1 MGFWTV
7 IKKIGII
14 IMALWVNCA
23 QAQNDT
29 LFFEK
34 VRLLQELFDES
45 SYKPIG
51 FADTSLFVIDR
62 ISKLER
68 GGNNYTK
75 SEYLEKQ
82 LELLERD
89 YGVAMTGSYL
99 ENINPTIGDLED
111 NIFYERKFN
120 LGVQWNVLKNGFFEN
135 KVKARIQE
143 DKILREQ
150 LNQQAATESYNFLQR
165 FDRTIYTFNVVK
177 IKLLYERKSQLE
189 RQYKIVEELVLMKR
203 LRKEDLI
210 RMDTRLAEVQ
220 SLINVYQSYNL
231 YLNTN
236 SDELSF
242 DQNNLPLIDLDYPK
256 IFKLLGFQ
264 TDSLL
269 AEREYKDYYHWYHE
283 VSLRTYARYSFYDL
297 VEPGNRSFFSAGV
310 NVTIP
315 IPFNT
320 KLRNQVENE
329 RYKYDNEQLVHRRV
343 NLHEEILSIGY
354 EFRYKMKQFI
364 AFVQKRKLFI
374 EKLRVEKVKVRLR
387 DNNIDPLLGLDI
399 HDDLMQIDIELVD
412 LLQNMYL
419 KALKIHSKIPN
430 SKIRDIVSYKT
441 TSEVNEY
448 LDDKERSIYVW
459 TKTFDDY
466 SPEFLAEYIIYNEFE
481 KVYLAASPD
490 DTSRAKE
497 IFMAYAAEN
506 AEVHVMIGN
515 NDLIYDSEPT
525 TYVHSIVSKMQKNK
539 PVGIHLDVEP
549 HTFDNWSTEKAKLS
563 KMYLEM
569 LGQISQYCKDYD
581 YKLSVSIPLHYGPEL
596 VDNIFERVDEV
607 YFMCYEN
614 VKSTYIE
621 RKITPYLDY
630 AKDKIVLAFRTE
642 DFENRVEMED
652 KIKDVSK
659 LTSIKKFA
667 YHDLRRIISFD
678 RVNIEK

>member
-1 MGFWTV
+1 M
-7 IKKIGII
+7 IKKLGII
-14 IMALWVNCA
+14 IIALWANCA

-45 SYKPIG
+45 TYRAIG
-51 FADTSLFVIDR
+51 FNDTSLYVIEN

-68 GGNNYTK
+68 SEDKYSR

-82 LELLERD
+82 LALLERD
-89 YGVAMTGSYL
+89 YGLSVTGSYL

-120 LGVQWNVLKNGFFEN
+120 AGIQWDVLRNGFFEN
-135 KVKARIQE
+135 KVKAKIHQDR
-143 DKILREQ
+143 ILREQ
-150 LNQQAATESYNFLQR
+150 LNQQTATESFNYLQR
-165 FDRTIYTFNVVK
+165 FDKTIYTFNVVK
-177 IKLLYERKSQLE
+177 IKLLYERMNQLE
-189 RQYKIVEELVLMKR
+189 KQYKIVEELVLMKR

-231 YLNTN
+231 YLNTT

-256 IFKLLGFQ
+256 IFQMLGVQ

-283 VSLRTYARYSFYDL
+283 ISLRAYGRYSFYDL
-297 VEPGNRSFFSAGV
+297 VVPGNRSFFSAGI
-310 NVTIP
+310 NLNIP
-315 IPFNT
+315 IPFNN

-329 RYKYDNEQLVHRRV
+329 RYKYDNERLVQSRI

-364 AFVQKRKLFI
+364 AFIKKRKLFM

-387 DNNIDPLLGLDI
+387 DKNIDPLQGLDI

-430 SKIRDIVSYKT
+430 SNIRDIVSYKT
-441 TSEVNEY
+441 TNEVNDY
-448 LDDKERSIYVW
+448 IDDKERSIYVW
-459 TKTFDDY
+459 SKTFEEY
-466 SPEFLAEYIIYNEFE
+466 SPEFLAEYVIYNEFE
-481 KVYLAASPD
+481 KIYVAAFPE
-490 DTSRAKE
+490 DTSELKE
-497 IFMAYAAEN
+497 IFMAYASEN

-515 NDLIYDSEPT
+515 NDLIYDPDPA
-525 TYVHSIVSKMQKNK
+525 TYIHKIVSKMQKNK
-539 PVGIHLDVEP
+539 PVGVHLDVEP

-563 KMYLEM
+563 KMYLDM
-569 LGQISQYCKDYD
+569 LGQVSQYCKDYD

-596 VDNIFERVDEV
+596 VDNIFDKVDEV

-614 VKSTYIE
+614 VKSSYIE
-621 RKITPYLDY
+621 KKITPYLDY

-642 DFENRVEMED
+642 DFLNRIEMED

-678 RVNIEK
+678 RENVEK